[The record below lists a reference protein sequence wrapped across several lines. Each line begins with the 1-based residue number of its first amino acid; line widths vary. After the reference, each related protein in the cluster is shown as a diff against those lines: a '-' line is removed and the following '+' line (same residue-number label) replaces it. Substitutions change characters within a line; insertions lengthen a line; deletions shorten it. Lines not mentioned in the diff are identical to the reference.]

1 MRAHVSLLRPGNLS
15 LCESSSSPGNKGGQG
30 ITASKMKHLHWVEPR
45 MVCQVKFSE
54 WTRDERLRQPV
65 FLGLHQDKDAME
77 VVRENASSLPCS

>member
-30 ITASKMKHLHWVEPR
+30 ITASKMKLLTLHGAPHGLPSEI
-45 MVCQVKFSE
+45 SE